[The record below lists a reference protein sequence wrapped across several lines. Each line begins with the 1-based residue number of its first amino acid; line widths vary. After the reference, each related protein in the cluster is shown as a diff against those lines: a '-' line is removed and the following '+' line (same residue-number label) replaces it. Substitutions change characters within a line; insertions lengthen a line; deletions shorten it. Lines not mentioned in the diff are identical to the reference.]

1 MLFRL
6 LHQFMFRLF
15 SLNVLDTDTPGA
27 PAVASSMTA
36 YLDRL
41 TAQRSA
47 LQEELNGIVTA
58 AETRG
63 EDLTEAEAA
72 AFDEKRSEI
81 TKLDARIAELRES
94 IDAEQSAAAAA
105 ANAGPASG
113 GSVQVR
119 SEPLT
124 YQRDDNRQSYF
135 QDLGK
140 VVVGGGDAEAQRR
153 LLRHAQE
160 VRTRAEAEDRAD
172 PGMVDGEQVGVERR
186 DLSRTDGS
194 GGYFVPPAW
203 MVDEYVALAR
213 ASAVTSNL
221 VNNRP
226 LPTGTDSI
234 NVPKVSTGTAV
245 AIQTADNGGVQ
256 ETDLADTYVTLP
268 VRTIAGQ
275 QDVALQALEQSPI
288 AFDEMVFGDLT
299 GDHAA
304 KKDQQVLY
312 GSGSSGQVVG
322 LYNITSVDTTAYT
335 DASPT
340 LPELYPKVA
349 DSVNEVSTNRYL
361 PPQAIIMHPRRWFW
375 ACAQVDSTGRPFIV
389 PTAQGPYNALAGQS
403 GLAAEGP
410 VGTMLGIPVYI
421 DANVQ
426 TTVSSTY
433 DVIYVTR
440 PSDHWLFESSIRTRV
455 LPEVGSGT
463 LTVRLQLYS
472 YLAFTAERYPRAT
485 SLVVGSGTTTP
496 SF

>member
-1 MLFRL
+1 MLIRL
-6 LHQFMFRLF
+6 LFQFMSRLF
-15 SLNVLDTDTPGA
+15 AFHALDPAAPGA
-27 PAVASSMTA
+27 PVAGMASF
-36 YLDRL
+36 LDQLVAKR
-41 TAQRSA
+41 AA
-47 LQEELNGIVTA
+47 AQEELNAIVNG
-58 AETRG
+58 AEARG
-63 EDLTEAEAA
+63 EDLNDDEAA

-81 TKLDARIAELRES
+81 TKLDERIAELRES
-94 IDAEQSAAAAA
+94 IEAEQRAGQAAVAVGAQT
-105 ANAGPASG
+105 AGT
-113 GSVQVR
+113 VTVK

-124 YQRDDNRQSYF
+124 YQRGDNRQSYF

-140 VVVGGGDAEAQRR
+140 VIVGGGDAEAQRR
-153 LLRHAQE
+153 LVRHAAE
-160 VRTRAEAEDRAD
+160 VRERAEAEDRAN
-172 PGMVDGEQVGVERR
+172 PGTIDGEQVGVERR

-213 ASAVTSNL
+213 ASAVTANL

-245 AIQTADNGGVQ
+245 AVQTADNASVQ

-389 PTAQGPYNALAGQS
+389 PTAQGPYNALAGQA
-403 GLAAEGP
+403 GVAAEGP
-410 VGTMLGIPVYI
+410 VGTMLGVPVYI

-496 SF
+496 TF